1 MKLYLNILVCILAV
15 FPIINSI
22 AQENPLIGDWKVIA
36 VDNGEF
42 YFNNERD
49 SISLSEELKS
59 KYNDSSRVEQLKK
72 MAKMIYIDMTFTFSS
87 DGQFLQKNQIQ
98 PLNSFYKIDPKSSRI
113 WIYESGLQQD
123 SPDFSIT
130 YLLKDNRLFME
141 IPVTEPPT
149 KFELIR

>member
-1 MKLYLNILVCILAV
+1 
-15 FPIINSI
+15 
-22 AQENPLIGDWKVIA
+22 
-36 VDNGEF
+36 
-42 YFNNERD
+42 
-49 SISLSEELKS
+49 
-59 KYNDSSRVEQLKK
+59 
-72 MAKMIYIDMTFTFSS
+72 MTFTFSS

>member
-42 YFNNERD
+42 YFNSERD
-49 SISLSEELKS
+49 SISLSEEIKS

-87 DGQFLQKNQIQ
+87 
-98 PLNSFYKIDPKSSRI
+98 
-113 WIYESGLQQD
+113 E
-123 SPDFSIT
+123 
-130 YLLKDNRLFME
+130 RLF
-141 IPVTEPPT
+141 
-149 KFELIR
+149 K